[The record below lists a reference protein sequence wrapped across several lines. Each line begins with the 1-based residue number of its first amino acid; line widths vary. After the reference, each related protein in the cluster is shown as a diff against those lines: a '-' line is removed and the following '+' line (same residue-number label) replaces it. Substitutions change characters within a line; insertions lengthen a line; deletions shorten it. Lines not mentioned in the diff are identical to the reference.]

1 MPTPVRP
8 TTHDHLL
15 SLLRST
21 PTTKL
26 PKKTTASSSGSGILK
41 LLKLFALLNTGSKFV
56 SFIAGKQN
64 HRRRIADHAIIGTIF
79 GYRNG
84 KVTLAIQEDS
94 GKEVVFLIELPVNV
108 SVFRKEMAKE
118 DVVRIGLESDTKTR
132 KKKVTEEFVWAVY
145 INGRKTGYSMRRRPE
160 QLTDDEAH
168 VISTLRGVSMG
179 AGVLTIPK
187 DAEESMQGDS
197 EMTYLRARFERVVG
211 SKDSE
216 ALYMINPDAPGSDLL
231 HYDITY
237 VPCFVILDKHG
248 RALAKTGVPTS
259 RLHHTAATPDDLLH
273 MEKTINCK

>member
-21 PTTKL
+21 PTTKR
-26 PKKTTASSSGSGILK
+26 PKKTTASSSGSGGGILK
-41 LLKLFALLNTGSKFV
+41 MLKLFPLLNTGSKFV
-56 SFIAGKQN
+56 SFIAGKQH

-94 GKEVVFLIELPVNV
+94 GKEVVFVIELPVNV
-108 SVFRKEMAKE
+108 NVFRREMAKE
-118 DVVRIGLESDTKTR
+118 DVVRIGLESDTKTP

-145 INGRKTGYSMRRRPE
+145 INGRKTGYSMRRRPD

-187 DAEESMQGDS
+187 DAKESMQGDS

-216 ALYMINPDAPGSDLL
+216 ALYMINPDAPGSDVHELSIFFL
-231 HYDITY
+231 RS
-237 VPCFVILDKHG
+237 G
-248 RALAKTGVPTS
+248 G
-259 RLHHTAATPDDLLH
+259 
-273 MEKTINCK
+273 